1 LPNYNW
7 ELLSIL
13 MKSYQFLIFFS
24 VVLLLYSL
32 VNYYIF
38 RHGMM
43 ALPQGLVFRKW
54 YPWIFLFL
62 GASYIIGRVMERFWI
77 SPVSSFFTFVGSF
90 WLAFMV
96 YLLMAVIVVD
106 IFRFIFYFL
115 PIPEVIAGNYS
126 EFKKNVFI
134 AVVSMTSI
142 VVLAGHINALSPRVK
157 RLDIHINKKAG
168 QLKTLHIAAAS
179 DIHMG
184 TLVGPR
190 RTAKLVKMLNEC
202 NADAILLAG
211 DIVDEDLAPV
221 IKYDLGRSLLRL
233 KAPLG
238 VYAIT
243 GNHEYIGGAEA
254 AVAYLEDHGIRMLR
268 DTALLI
274 KESFYLAGRNDR
286 DSKRFSTKER
296 KSLEKVLVGVDL
308 SLPVIMM
315 DHQPFNLQQVVDAGV
330 DFQLSGHTHNGQLW
344 PFNFITKALFEVS
357 WGYKQKE
364 NSHFYVSSGYGGWGP
379 PVRTGNRPEILDIYI
394 TFD

>member
-1 LPNYNW
+1 
-7 ELLSIL
+7 
-13 MKSYQFLIFFS
+13 MRSYQFLIFFS
-24 VVLLLYSL
+24 IVIFIYSL

-43 ALPQGLVFRKW
+43 ALPQGMVFRKW
-54 YPWIFLFL
+54 YPWMFLFL
-62 GASYIIGRVMERFWI
+62 SASYIIGRVLERIWI
-77 SPVSSFFTFVGSF
+77 SPVSTVFTFVGSF

-96 YLLMAVIVVD
+96 YFLMAVLVIDLVRLVLYILPTPTFLANNYIDIKKYLFISVTGIV
-106 IFRFIFYFL
+106 
-115 PIPEVIAGNYS
+115 A
-126 EFKKNVFI
+126 
-134 AVVSMTSI
+134 I
-142 VVLAGHINALSPRVK
+142 VVLAGHINALNPRVT
-157 RLDIHINKKAG
+157 RLDIKIPKKAG
-168 QLKTLHIAAAS
+168 SMKSLHIAAAS

-190 RTAKLVKMLNEC
+190 RTAQLVRMLNER
-202 NADAILLAG
+202 NADIILLAG

-221 IKYDLGRSLLRL
+221 IHNDLGRSLVRL

-254 AVAYLEDHGIRMLR
+254 AVKYLGEHGIKMIR
-268 DTALLI
+268 DTALMI
-274 KESFYLAGRNDR
+274 NESFYLAGRNDR
-286 DSKRFSTKER
+286 DSKRFSSKER
-296 KSLEKVLVGVDL
+296 KSLDKIMEGVDH

-330 DFQLSGHTHNGQLW
+330 DFQLSGHTHHGQLW
-344 PFNFITKALFEVS
+344 PFNYITKAIYEVS
-357 WGYKQKE
+357 WGYKKKNDSQ
-364 NSHFYVSSGYGGWGP
+364 FYVSSGYGGWGP